1 MSSRWSADPM
11 LIRQTLLYL
20 PAQLIGPALQLF
32 AAVIWT
38 HWLTPDAYGAL
49 LFLIAGQELISVI
62 CLSWWSYYTLRYLG
76 AVGDAE
82 GQRRYLASEGSVLA
96 MTSIVQTILAVLVLA
111 TLSIKVTPELIAATV
126 LYTLTRSA
134 IAHLSER
141 ARASSRIELYTFAQ
155 TAGPALGF
163 VLAFSAIVFIAPTA
177 ENALFGFAIAQAI
190 SLLFLGRA
198 MHLSFGSRT
207 LDRETLE
214 RALRFGIPLVIAGVV
229 GWISVNGIRVIINE
243 TRGAEAMGLV
253 SVGWS
258 LGQRLAV
265 TMAML
270 VTAAAFPL
278 AVKHLHDGSREESLR
293 QLANSGALLFALLLP
308 TSVGLVL
315 VTPHLIALTIAKPF
329 QAVTVAVLPI
339 AVIAGS
345 LRNMRLHFSDQAFLL
360 FERTDL
366 ATWVNGFEAVAV
378 ILFCLIGLAV
388 DGIVGAAAGCLAG
401 SFLGAIAGMSLSR
414 LRFGLIIPWGH
425 VARITIAT
433 AVMALVVVLTPDR
446 DNASIL
452 PLVLKVGDGIIAYA
466 VTLFVLYPS
475 FRRSLRHLSVF
486 GGAVT

>member
-1 MSSRWSADPM
+1 M
-11 LIRQTLLYL
+11 LIRQTFLYL
-20 PAQLIGPALQLF
+20 PAQLIGPALQF
-32 AAVIWT
+32 IAAVIWT

-49 LFLIAGQELISVI
+49 LFLIAGQELIFVI
-62 CLSWWSYYTLRYLG
+62 CLSWWSHYTLRYIG

-96 MTSIVQTILAVLVLA
+96 MTSIVQAILAVMILA
-111 TLSIKVTPELIAATV
+111 TLSTKVTPELVAATI

-155 TAGPALGF
+155 TAGPAIGF
-163 VLAFSAIVFIAPTA
+163 VLAFVAIAFIAPTA
-177 ENALFGFAIAQAI
+177 ENALFGFAIGQTV

-198 MHLSFGSRT
+198 MRLSFSART
-207 LDRETLE
+207 LDRETLSQ
-214 RALRFGIPLVIAGVV
+214 ALRFGIPLVIAGIV

-243 TRGAEAMGLV
+243 VSGAEAMGLV

-258 LGQRLAV
+258 LGQRLSV
-265 TMAML
+265 TVAML

-278 AVKHLHDGSREESLR
+278 AVKHLHDGSRDESLR
-293 QLANSGALLFALLLP
+293 QLANAGALLFALLLP

-315 VTPHLIALTIAKPF
+315 IAPHLIALTIAQPF

-366 ATWVNGFEAVAV
+366 STFVNGFEAAAV
-378 ILFCLIGLAV
+378 IALCLIGLV
-388 DGIVGAAAGCLAG
+388 FNGIVGAAEGCLAG
-401 SFLGAIAGMSLSR
+401 SLLGVVVGMSLSR

-425 VARITIAT
+425 LARISIAT
-433 AVMALVVVLTPDR
+433 AIMALAVVLTPDR
-446 DNASIL
+446 DGASIL
-452 PLVLKVGDGIIAYA
+452 PLVLKIVNGVIVYA
-466 VTLFVLYPS
+466 VTLIVLYPS
-475 FRRSLRHLSVF
+475 FRRSLRRLSVF